1 MVGITEHNNKKYN
14 DNSQVYLIMSVSET
28 RYISG
33 QIQGNHERLGEIRI
47 LSSLFSGLTAGIL
60 GLTGIYG
67 FLFLIL
73 SSGLTGALILQFS
86 CKGNAKFYF
95 PNGRNEFFSIGHFLS
110 GAMTYILAWTLA
122 YDAIH
127 LF

>member
-1 MVGITEHNNKKYN
+1 
-14 DNSQVYLIMSVSET
+14 MSTSET
-28 RYISG
+28 RYIGG

-47 LSSLFSGLTAGIL
+47 MSSLFGGLTAGIL

-73 SSGLTGALILQFS
+73 TSGLTGALILFFG
-86 CKGNAKFYF
+86 CKGSAKLYF
-95 PNGRNEFFSIGHFLS
+95 PNGSNEFFSFGQFLS
-110 GAMTYILAWTLA
+110 GTMTYILAWTLA